1 MLRYVSIY
9 GLIPDE
15 PMANIYEE
23 FLQMGY
29 ISIKQEAPMQWSAT
43 ADLKIYAV
51 LAIPLITFTML
62 LYAFVELAHR
72 SKNKEQRLNES
83 NIV

>member
-1 MLRYVSIY
+1 MSRYVSTHGHITY
-9 GLIPDE
+9 ESI
-15 PMANIYEE
+15 ANIYKD
-23 FLQMGY
+23 FLQMGF

-62 LYAFVELAHR
+62 IYAFVELAHR
-72 SKNKEQRLNES
+72 SKNKEQGLNGS
-83 NIV
+83 HNA